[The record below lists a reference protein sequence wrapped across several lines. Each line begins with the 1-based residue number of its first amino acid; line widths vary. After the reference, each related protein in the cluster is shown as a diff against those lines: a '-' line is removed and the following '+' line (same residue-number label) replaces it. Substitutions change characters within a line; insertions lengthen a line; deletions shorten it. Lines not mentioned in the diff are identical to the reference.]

1 MTTIEINNTM
11 TEQEENELNLDARPE
26 FKIETETGD
35 KAIATVGKIA
45 TVTIRANHFEK
56 DLEERKE
63 TAAEILAPLTNIQI
77 MQALTFM
84 TYKKENSLNKL
95 PAYVAELATIFN
107 SGEPMEFFPFIKN
120 EEELREY
127 LKELLGSGTDEHLNE
142 YGDQYIYSALGTLFL
157 NL

>member
-1 MTTIEINNTM
+1 MTTIEINNRM
-11 TEQEENELNLDARPE
+11 TEQEEKELNLDARPE
-26 FKIETETGD
+26 VVFTTETGD
-35 KAIATVGKIA
+35 KATANVGKIA
-45 TVTIRANHFEK
+45 TVTIRGYHFEK

-77 MQALTFM
+77 MLALTFM

-95 PAYVAELATIFN
+95 PTYVAELATIFN
-107 SGEPMEFFPFIKN
+107 SREPIGFFPFVKN
-120 EEELREY
+120 AEELREY
-127 LKELLGSGTDEHLNE
+127 LKEEGIEDIDEHLTE

>member
-1 MTTIEINNTM
+1 MTTIEINNRM

-26 FKIETETGD
+26 FKIEMETGD
-35 KAIATVGKIA
+35 KATATVGKIA
-45 TVTIRANHFEK
+45 TVTIRANQFEK

-63 TAAEILAPLTNIQI
+63 TAAAIISPLTNVQI
-77 MQALTFM
+77 MLGLTFM

-95 PAYVAELATIFN
+95 PTYVAELATIFN
-107 SGEPMEFFPFIKN
+107 SREPIGFFPFVKN

-127 LKELLGSGTDEHLNE
+127 LKEEGIEDIDEHLNE
-142 YGDQYIYSALGTLFL
+142 YGDQYIYSPLGTLFL